1 MDDRNDLAQDIVKS
15 HVMYSL
21 GAGLVPIPLLDIAA
35 VSAVQLDMLKQLA
48 KLYGEDFKESSGKS
62 WISAIAGSTMARM
75 GASLVKTVPGIGSIL
90 GGVTM
95 SVLSGA
101 STYSIGQVFIWHFST
116 GGDFMNFNFDKA
128 KEIYKR
134 EFERGKQ
141 VAKDMEKKKNSSE
154 EAEPNHTSDNPE
166 AKEKQP
172 TDVPDKKAEDV
183 YIRLEKLAELHK
195 KGVIT
200 DAEFE
205 VQKKRLL
212 AQL

>member
-48 KLYGEDFKESSGKS
+48 KVYGEDFKESSGKS
-62 WISAIAGSTMARM
+62 WISAIAGSTLARM
-75 GASLVKTVPGIGSIL
+75 GASLVKTVPGIGSLL

-95 SVLSGA
+95 SALSGA
-101 STYSIGQVFIWHFST
+101 STYAIGQVFVWHFST

-134 EFERGKQ
+134 EFEKGKQ
-141 VAKDMEKKKNSSE
+141 VAKEMEKKKTTGESQ
-154 EAEPNHTSDNPE
+154 PNHTTDSPE
-166 AKEKQP
+166 QNVDE
-172 TDVPDKKAEDV
+172 VPANKKAEDV
-183 YIRLEKLAELHK
+183 YLRLEKLAELHK